1 MWKMLFEQA
10 MNFSVGSTG
19 HFCGDKGLRNDGC
32 IENDPIKG
40 KIYEVR
46 QIVSEIINIGFFRC
60 YFLLLYQKLVQPR
73 TNSHE
78 VIHHS
83 AKKNH

>member
-32 IENDPIKG
+32 IENDPIQG
-40 KIYEVR
+40 KKY
-46 QIVSEIINIGFFRC
+46 
-60 YFLLLYQKLVQPR
+60 
-73 TNSHE
+73 
-78 VIHHS
+78 
-83 AKKNH
+83 

>member
-1 MWKMLFEQA
+1 MLLDA
-10 MNFSVGSTG
+10 LNFSVGSTG

-40 KIYEVR
+40 KKCEVR
-46 QIVSEIINIGFFRC
+46 HILIFETKNISFFRC
-60 YFLLLYQKLVQPR
+60 YFLLLYQKLVQRR
-73 TNSHE
+73 TDSHE